1 MDPLPKSQSSLVRLL
16 MILEWVLLS
25 IVASAQVLLAL
36 RQAMPMLLIING
48 LGLGIFAVL
57 GRVKPRR
64 KLSKQIY
71 TLAEFLLIFCLV
83 FLSNIPLPKLLFVVL
98 VIRNCLL
105 WEGYQ
110 RARVTGFACLGAFI
124 TLTYNLFFNQNSPI
138 SIPPDKVA
146 IIIWVD
152 ALLGIGLVILFL
164 HLLVDAALKER
175 QGQEKLAVA
184 NTRLRQ
190 YALRVEELATVQER
204 NRIARDL
211 HDSLGHSLTVFGI
224 HLEGALRLLQSNPT
238 KATELLME
246 IKQLNTNTLKEV
258 RESITALRS
267 DPLQE
272 STLADAIADLI
283 TEFQKATGVVP
294 TFDNQLRS
302 ALSHDL
308 NIVIYRIVQ
317 ESLTNIC
324 KYATATA
331 VTIAII
337 QSATN
342 LEITITDNGKGF
354 DLTQNATGFGL
365 QGMQERALALMGQ
378 LDIITAPNQGCR
390 VMATLPL
397 TERIGI

>member
-1 MDPLPKSQSSLVRLL
+1 
-16 MILEWVLLS
+16 
-25 IVASAQVLLAL
+25 
-36 RQAMPMLLIING
+36 
-48 LGLGIFAVL
+48 
-57 GRVKPRR
+57 
-64 KLSKQIY
+64 
-71 TLAEFLLIFCLV
+71 
-83 FLSNIPLPKLLFVVL
+83 NIPLPKMLFVVL

-105 WEGYQ
+105 WDGYQ

-124 TLTYNLFFNQNSPI
+124 TLTYNVFFNQNSPI
-138 SIPPDKVA
+138 SLPPDTA

-152 ALLGIGLVILFL
+152 AFFGIGLVILFL
-164 HLLVDAALKER
+164 HLLVDAALKEH

-190 YALRVEELATVQER
+190 YALRVEDLATVQER

-272 STLADAIADLI
+272 RTLANAIADLI
-283 TEFQKATGVVP
+283 TEFQKTTGIAP

-302 ALSHDL
+302 VLSHDL

-324 KYATATA
+324 KYAAATA

-354 DLTQNATGFGL
+354 DLTQNTTGFGL

-378 LDIITAPNQGCR
+378 LKIITAPSQGCR
-390 VMATLPL
+390 VMATFPL
-397 TERIGI
+397 SERIDGGRL